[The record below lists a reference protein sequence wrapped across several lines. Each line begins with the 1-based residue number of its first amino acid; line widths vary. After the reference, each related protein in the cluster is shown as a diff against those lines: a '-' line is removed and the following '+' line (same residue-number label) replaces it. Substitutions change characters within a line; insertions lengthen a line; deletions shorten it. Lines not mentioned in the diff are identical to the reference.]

1 MALYNV
7 QIIFMYMS
15 SFGPHDPEK
24 QRQQMPLV
32 LLYSC
37 LWGLS
42 ELPGAELAPQSRRP
56 SLA

>member
-15 SFGPHDPEK
+15 SFGPHDPKK

-32 LLYSC
+32 SFYSC

-42 ELPGAELAPQSRRP
+42 ELPGAEVD
-56 SLA
+56 